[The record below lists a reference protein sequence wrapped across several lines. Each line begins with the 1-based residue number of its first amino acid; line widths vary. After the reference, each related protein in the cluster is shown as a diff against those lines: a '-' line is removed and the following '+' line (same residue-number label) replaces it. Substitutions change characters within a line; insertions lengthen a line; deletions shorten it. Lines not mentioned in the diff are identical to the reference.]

1 MPSIFIILIIV
12 VLIMLGAFFAVMV
25 RIGAA
30 GVNPSKLMSD
40 IFEKKTDDN
49 DTELKN
55 KLRANVTIQRCRV
68 TAGILFGLDILFLGF
83 FGPAL
88 LSSIYPW
95 AHYIFWP
102 LLITTVIVFI
112 ILRKKEQKV
121 KNNL

>member
-49 DTELKN
+49 DNDIELKN
-55 KLRANVTIQRCRV
+55 KLRANVTIQRWRLLRV
-68 TAGILFGLDILFLGF
+68 YFLVSTF
-83 FGPAL
+83 FSL
-88 LSSIYPW
+88 
-95 AHYIFWP
+95 
-102 LLITTVIVFI
+102 VF
-112 ILRKKEQKV
+112 LVQRY
-121 KNNL
+121 